1 MLKKK
6 TGCQRSGDK
15 SSEEIKTV
23 TMNETVEKA
32 HISTK
37 RMKDLFIAQSAKPL
51 DLDEINLSQLTPF
64 QRALL
69 VIDGTVTRFI
79 EAYTFSPVEV
89 VLLHQE
95 VQTLSVDHAWLDAEK
110 GTEVVARQVMLQTGQ
125 KDSQQPAVHAYAT
138 SIIVLNRIPQV
149 IREGLTLKGKGLG
162 QLLQHSGLETRRDLL
177 WWGLERPKDLPQVPP
192 HLEEQPF
199 LSRTYR
205 IVADGQPIMLINE
218 QAPLDGCA

>member
-1 MLKKK
+1 MTL
-6 TGCQRSGDK
+6 
-15 SSEEIKTV
+15 
-23 TMNETVEKA
+23 NETVEKA

-37 RMKDLFIAQSAKPL
+37 RMKDLFVAQFAKPP
-51 DLDEINLSQLTPF
+51 DLEEMNLSQLTPF

-95 VQTLSVDHAWLDAEK
+95 TQTLPTDDAWLDAEK

-125 KDSQQPAVHAYAT
+125 RDGQQPTVHAYAT
-138 SIIVLNRIPQV
+138 SIIVLNRIPKTV
-149 IREGLTLKGKGLG
+149 REGLTFKGQGLG
-162 QLLQHSGLETRRDLL
+162 QLLQRSGLETRRDLL
-177 WWGLERPKDLPQVPP
+177 WWGLKRAKDLPEVFD
-192 HLEEQPF
+192 HWEGGSF

-205 IVADGQPIMLINE
+205 IVTGGHPIMLINE
-218 QAPLDGCA
+218 RFPFNGGA

>member
-1 MLKKK
+1 M
-6 TGCQRSGDK
+6 DK
-15 SSEEIKTV
+15 
-23 TMNETVEKA
+23 TVEKA
-32 HISTK
+32 HLSTK
-37 RMKDLFIAQSAKPL
+37 RMKDLFVAQFAKPP
-51 DLDEINLSQLTPF
+51 DLEEMNLSRLTPF

-89 VLLHQE
+89 ILLHQE
-95 VQTLSVDHAWLDAEK
+95 AQTLPTNHAWLDAEK

-125 KDSQQPAVHAYAT
+125 KDSQQPTVHAYAT

-162 QLLQHSGLETRRDLL
+162 QLLQHSGLESRRDLL
-177 WWGLERPKDLPQVPP
+177 WWGLKRPTDLPEALV
-192 HLEEQPF
+192 HLERKPF

-218 QAPLDGCA
+218 QSPLDGCA

>member
-1 MLKKK
+1 MTL
-6 TGCQRSGDK
+6 
-15 SSEEIKTV
+15 
-23 TMNETVEKA
+23 NETVEKA

-37 RMKDLFIAQSAKPL
+37 RMKDLFVAQFAKPP
-51 DLDEINLSQLTPF
+51 DLEEMNLSQLTPF

-95 VQTLSVDHAWLDAEK
+95 TQTLPTDDAWLDAEK

-125 KDSQQPAVHAYAT
+125 RDGQQPTVHAYAT
-138 SIIVLNRIPQV
+138 SIIVLNRIPKTV
-149 IREGLTLKGKGLG
+149 KEGLTFKGQGLG
-162 QLLQHSGLETRRDLL
+162 QLLQRSGLETRRDLL
-177 WWGLERPKDLPQVPP
+177 WWGIKRPKDLPERLL
-192 HLEEQPF
+192 HLQGKPF

-205 IVADGQPIMLINE
+205 IVADGHSLMLINE
-218 QAPLDGCA
+218 QVPIDGYA

>member
-1 MLKKK
+1 
-6 TGCQRSGDK
+6 
-15 SSEEIKTV
+15 
-23 TMNETVEKA
+23 MNKTVEKA
-32 HISTK
+32 HLSTK
-37 RMKDLFIAQSAKPL
+37 RMKDLFVAQFAKPP
-51 DLDEINLSQLTPF
+51 DLEEMNLSRLTPF

-89 VLLHQE
+89 ILLHQE
-95 VQTLSVDHAWLDAEK
+95 AQTLPTNHAWLDAEK

-125 KDSQQPAVHAYAT
+125 KDNQHPTVHAYAT

-162 QLLQHSGLETRRDLL
+162 QLLQHSGLESRRDLL
-177 WWGLERPKDLPQVPP
+177 WWGLKRPKDLPEALV
-192 HLEEQPF
+192 HLERTPF

-218 QAPLDGCA
+218 QSPLDGYA